1 MLITLARTALLYILV
16 VITIRVMG
24 KRQVA
29 QLEPF
34 ELVITIMI
42 AELAAIPMQ
51 DRHVPLIN
59 GVIAILALLFIQ
71 VSFSVLSLKSP
82 GFRAVLDG
90 RYSVVVANG
99 KIQEKEMRKARYN
112 LDELLEQMRLKNIFN
127 LEDVEFAILET
138 SGELSVLLKSQKR
151 PATPKDLSVDTPYEG
166 LPSVLILDGRVR
178 SSELKKVNLSEGWL
192 RTEIEKF
199 GAQNPQDVLVAALNT
214 QGKFFYQL
222 KDKTRHRAQIQG
234 G

>member
-1 MLITLARTALLYILV
+1 MLITLVRTALLYILV
-16 VITIRVMG
+16 VITIRLMG

-51 DRHVPLIN
+51 DRHLPLIN
-59 GVIAILALLFIQ
+59 GVIAILTLLFIQ
-71 VSFSVLSLKSP
+71 VSFSILSLKLP

-90 RYSVVVANG
+90 RYSVIVANG
-99 KIQEKEMRKARYN
+99 KIQEKEMRKSRYN
-112 LDELLEQMRLKNIFN
+112 LDELLEQMRLKNVFN

-151 PATPKDLSVDTPYEG
+151 PATPKDLQVETSYEG

-178 SSELKKVNLSEGWL
+178 SSELKKANLSEGWL

-199 GAQNPQDVLVAALNT
+199 GARGPEDILVAALNT

-222 KDKTRHRAQIQG
+222 KDQARHRANIQG